1 MTKTQRQH
9 KIAKI
14 LETEQVT
21 AQAHL
26 VELLAADGVVA
37 TQATVSRDLEELG
50 AIKVRIPG
58 GETVYAIPELPKE
71 RVAPE
76 DHLRRV
82 LGDWV
87 VEVRQSGNL
96 VVLRT
101 PPGSAHV
108 VASAIDRAGLDAIVG
123 TVAGDDTLL
132 VVANEKLGG
141 AKVAK
146 RLSGLAGL

>member
-50 AIKVRIPG
+50 AIKVR
-58 GETVYAIPELPKE
+58 
-71 RVAPE
+71 
-76 DHLRRV
+76 
-82 LGDWV
+82 
-87 VEVRQSGNL
+87 
-96 VVLRT
+96 
-101 PPGSAHV
+101 
-108 VASAIDRAGLDAIVG
+108 
-123 TVAGDDTLL
+123 
-132 VVANEKLGG
+132 
-141 AKVAK
+141 
-146 RLSGLAGL
+146 